1 MYCKNCGAQM
11 DEMAAV
17 CVNCGTAK
25 GVGAAYCQN
34 CGKEVAPGAAVCL
47 SCGVATSQQAAVAVG
62 GKNKIAAALLAF
74 FLGALGVHNFY
85 LGYKKKAIAQLLI
98 TVLTC
103 GAGSM
108 VSGIWALVE
117 FIQILTGSI
126 STDADGVPLV

>member
-1 MYCKNCGAQM
+1 MYCKNCGTQM
-11 DEMAAV
+11 DEMASV
-17 CVNCGTAK
+17 CVNCGAAK
-25 GVGAAYCQN
+25 GVGTAYCQN

-47 SCGVATSQQAAVAVG
+47 ACGVATSQQAAFAVG

-74 FLGALGVHNFY
+74 FFGALGIHNFY

-103 GAGSM
+103 GAGSI
-108 VSGIWALVE
+108 VSGIWAFVE

-126 STDADGVPLV
+126 ATDADGVPLV

>member
-11 DEMAAV
+11 DEVAAV
-17 CVNCGTAK
+17 CVNCGTTK

-34 CGKEVAPGAAVCL
+34 CGKEVAEGAAVCL
-47 SCGVATSQQAAVAVG
+47 SCGVATSQQAAAAVG

-74 FLGALGVHNFY
+74 FLGGLGIHNFY

-103 GAGSM
+103 GAGGV

-126 STDADGVPLV
+126 ATDADGVPLV

>member
-103 GAGSM
+103 FVGSI
-108 VSGIWALVE
+108 VSSIWALVE